1 MKKLQTPPEKKSP
14 PLSQQLPSPLNI
26 EILARPP
33 SLKIC
38 YEAQPPSPLAERG
51 GGAHYVYDVIH
62 RLNKNLKTY
71 CLISAE
77 GKEGKMQKNCT
88 KS

>member
-26 EILARPP
+26 EILASPP
-33 SLKIC
+33 FLKIC
-38 YEAQPPSPLAERG
+38 YEAQPPSPLVERG